1 MPKGKAQVE
10 ERNVFAFQK
19 TPQQMTTG
27 EQIKQQRK
35 RLQMTLMDLS
45 AKTGLSAGYLS
56 QIERDQATLTLV
68 SLKKIAEALNFSPGV
83 VTSADRPISG
93 GVIRQDEQRVFRM
106 DGSNTLYYDLSNT
119 SDTSLSLG
127 PLIEVLM
134 PGDKREQLEL
144 HAHDGEEFGYVL
156 EGVLNLYLDE
166 KEYVL
171 YPGDSFHF
179 HSRIPHELANYS
191 NRLVRVL
198 YVLPRQSWTID

>member
-1 MPKGKAQVE
+1 
-10 ERNVFAFQK
+10 
-19 TPQQMTTG
+19 MTTG

-56 QIERDQATLTLV
+56 QIERNQATLTLV
-68 SLKKIAEALNFSPGV
+68 SLKKIAAALNISPNV
-83 VTSADRPISG
+83 FTSAERQITG
-93 GVIRQDEQRVFRM
+93 CVIRQDEQRAFRVE
-106 DGSNTLYYDLSNT
+106 GNNTLYYDLSNT
-119 SDTSLSLG
+119 SDGDLVLG
-127 PLIEVLM
+127 PMIEVLM
-134 PGDKREQLEL
+134 PGDKREQVEL
-144 HAHDGEEFGYVL
+144 HHHEGEEFAYVL
-156 EGVLNLYLDE
+156 EGVLTLYLGD